1 MANRVTQDE
10 VAVIIELD
18 LNTTPDITVFIDVAN
33 DLVTEN
39 CLDSDYSD
47 DKLQKI
53 ELWLSAHFYAIKAPR
68 AKTEAAGSVNEG
80 LQSKVDIGFD
90 VTHYGQMAMR
100 IDSAGNLS
108 AINEDAKK
116 GNKPLTAGVVW
127 AGTDPYTTDDE

>member
-1 MANRVTQDE
+1 MANRVTQAE

-18 LNTTPDITVFIDVAN
+18 TDTTPDITAFIDVAN

-47 DKLQKI
+47 DKLEKI
-53 ELWLSAHFYAIKAPR
+53 ELWLSAHFYAIKDPR
-68 AKTEAAGSVNEG
+68 AKSEAAGSVNQG

-100 IDSAGNLS
+100 IDSDGNLA

-116 GNKPLTAGVVW
+116 GSKPLTASVTW
-127 AGTDPYTTDDE
+127 AGTDPYTDEDE